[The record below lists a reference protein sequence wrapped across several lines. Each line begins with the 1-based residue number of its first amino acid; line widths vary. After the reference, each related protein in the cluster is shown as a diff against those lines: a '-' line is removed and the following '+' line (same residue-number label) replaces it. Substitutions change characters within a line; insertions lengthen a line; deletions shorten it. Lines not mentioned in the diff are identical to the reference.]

1 MIRNATLLLAG
12 TIIGATAAVTLP
24 QVPSLIP
31 GVAHAAVSDTYRQ
44 LNLFG
49 DVFERIRSD
58 YVEKPEDAA
67 LIEAA
72 VNGMLTS
79 LDPHSSYMNPK
90 DFKDMQVQTRG
101 EFGGLGIEV
110 TMEDGAVK
118 VVSPIDDTPA
128 AKAGILAGDLIVALD
143 GEPIQNM
150 NLNQAV
156 DKMRGAVNTPITVT
170 IQRKGTEKPF
180 DVKIVRDIIRV
191 QSVRSRTEGDIG
203 YLRISSFNEQ
213 TYDGLKAAIDK
224 LKKDIGKDKIKGYI
238 LDLRNNPGGLLD
250 QAELVGDAFLDKGEV
265 VSTRG
270 RHADQNMRYDA
281 RPGDLT
287 DGKPVIVLI
296 NGGSASASEIV
307 AGALQD
313 HKRATILGTR
323 SFGKGS
329 VQTIIPLGSNGAIRL
344 TTARYYTPSG
354 KSIQAKGIDP
364 DIEILQELPPELKDK
379 VTDTKGEA
387 SLKGHLTNE
396 GGGDEG
402 TGSQA
407 YVPPE
412 AKDDKQLQEAI
423 GLLDGRQ
430 ANSAFPPNPAT
441 AVPN

>member
-12 TIIGATAAVTLP
+12 TIIGAAASVALGQMPGVLPTAA
-24 QVPSLIP
+24 Q
-31 GVAHAAVSDTYRQ
+31 AAVSDTYRQ

-49 DVFERIRSD
+49 DVFERVRSD
-58 YVEKPEDAA
+58 YVERPEDAA

-79 LDPHSSYMNPK
+79 LDPHSSYMNAK
-90 DFKDMQVQTRG
+90 EFKDMQVQTRG

-128 AKAGILAGDLIVALD
+128 AKAGVQAGDLIIAID
-143 GEPIQNM
+143 GETVQNLT
-150 NLNQAV
+150 LNQAV
-156 DKMRGAVNTPITVT
+156 EKMRGAVNTPITLQ
-170 IQRKGTEKPF
+170 IQRKGQEKPIDF
-180 DVKIVRDIIRV
+180 KIVRDVIRI
-191 QSVRSRTEGDIG
+191 QSVKSRVEGDVG
-203 YLRISSFNEQ
+203 YIRISSFNEQ
-213 TYDGLKAAIDK
+213 TFDGLKASVEK
-224 LKKDIGKDKIKGYI
+224 LTDEIGKDKLKGFI

-250 QAELVGDAFLDKGEV
+250 QAVAVGDAFLDQGEIV
-265 VSTRG
+265 ATRG
-270 RHADQNMRYDA
+270 RHSDQNTRYDA
-281 RPGDLT
+281 RSGDLT

-313 HKRATILGTR
+313 QKRATILGSR

-354 KSIQAKGIDP
+354 RSIQAKGIDP
-364 DIEILQELPPELKDK
+364 DILVLQDLPPELKDQI
-379 VTDTKGEA
+379 TDTKGEA

-412 AKDDKQLQEAI
+412 AKDDKQLQQAI
-423 GLLDGRQ
+423 GL
-430 ANSAFPPNPAT
+430 
-441 AVPN
+441 

>member
-12 TIIGATAAVTLP
+12 TIIGATAAVTLT
-24 QVPSLIP
+24 QGSSLIP

-49 DVFERIRSD
+49 DVFERIRAD

-128 AKAGILAGDLIVALD
+128 AKAGILAGDLIIALD
-143 GEPIQNM
+143 GEAIQNM

-180 DVKIVRDIIRV
+180 DVKIVRDVIRV

-224 LKKDIGKDKIKGYI
+224 LKQDIGKDKVKGYI

-270 RHADQNMRYDA
+270 RDSTQNMRYDA

-287 DGKPVIVLI
+287 DGKPIIVLI

-430 ANSAFPPNPAT
+430 ANSAFPPNPAA

>member
-1 MIRNATLLLAG
+1 MIRNASLLLAG
-12 TIIGATAAVTLP
+12 TIIGATAALTFT
-24 QVPSLIP
+24 QVPNLIP

-49 DVFERIRSD
+49 DVFERVRAD
-58 YVEKPEDAA
+58 YVEQPDDAA

-110 TMEDGAVK
+110 TMEDGVVK

-128 AKAGILAGDLIVALD
+128 AKAGIQAGDLIVSID
-143 GEPIQNM
+143 GEPVQNL

-156 DKMRGAVNTPITVT
+156 EKMRGAVNTPITLQ
-170 IQRKGTEKPF
+170 IQRKGIEKPF
-180 DVKIVRDIIRV
+180 DVKVVRDVIRI
-191 QSVRSRTEGDIG
+191 QSVKSRVEGDVG
-203 YLRISSFNEQ
+203 YIRISSFNEQ
-213 TYDGLKAAIDK
+213 TFDGLKTAIAK
-224 LKKDIGKDKIKGYI
+224 LQDQIGKDKIKGYI

-250 QAELVGDAFLDKGEV
+250 QAVAVGDTFLDHGEIV
-265 VSTRG
+265 ATKG
-270 RHADQNMRYDA
+270 RHADQNTRYDA
-281 RPGDLT
+281 RDGDLT

-313 HKRATILGTR
+313 QKRATILGSR

-344 TTARYYTPSG
+344 TTARYYTPAG
-354 KSIQAKGIDP
+354 RSIQAKGIDP
-364 DIEILQELPPELKDK
+364 DIQVLQDLPPELKDQ

-396 GGGDEG
+396 AGGAEG
-402 TGSQA
+402 GGSQA
-407 YVPPE
+407 YVPPDE
-412 AKDDKQLQEAI
+412 KDDKQLHQALD
-423 GLLDGRQ
+423 LLNGVIV
-430 ANSAFPPNPAT
+430 NSAFPPDPKT
-441 AVPN
+441 VVPN

>member
-1 MIRNATLLLAG
+1 MIRNASLLLAG
-12 TIIGATAAVTLP
+12 TIIGATAAVTLT

-58 YVEKPEDAA
+58 YVEKPEDSA

-143 GEPIQNM
+143 GEVIQNM

-180 DVKIVRDIIRV
+180 DVKIVRDVIRV
-191 QSVRSRTEGDIG
+191 QSVRSRAEGDIG

-213 TYDGLKAAIDK
+213 TYDGLKDAIDK
-224 LKKDIGKDKIKGYI
+224 LKADIGKDKIKGYI

-313 HKRATILGTR
+313 QKRATILGTR

-364 DIEILQELPPELKDK
+364 DIQIVQELPPELKDK

-423 GLLDGRQ
+423 GLLDGKQ
-430 ANSAFPPNPAT
+430 KNAAFPPNPAT